1 MSKFLSGT
9 LRKLLVGITGYTEN
23 KTVIQTTGKVGIGT
37 TDAQQHSLFVVGS
50 TNITGDTIVGGGLT
64 AVGIGSFQS
73 DVYID
78 NQLFVGGVNIT
89 GGASV
94 GEDITTRNLKA
105 TGISTFVGIT
115 TVESTLFTNQLSVAG
130 VSTFNGNVDANGDL
144 DVDGRTELDI
154 TNISETLNVVGISTF
169 SSDVDINASIDI
181 DGHTELD
188 NVNISGVTT
197 FADAIDANGDLDV
210 DGHTDLD
217 NVSIS
222 GVTTTTGLLDANGGL
237 TANEATVEDLTN
249 NRIVIAGVG
258 GRLEDS
264 ANLTFDGVTLDV
276 VGQTEVDRL
285 NVSGIATFAGNIDA
299 NGDLDVDGQ
308 TELDD
313 VNVSGIATI
322 QNLDV
327 QGDFDVYDTEAVFHN
342 NVYIAGN
349 LGIGGTATVITAQ
362 DLQVFDRDIILGITT
377 DSNGEDISNDTTANH
392 GGVAVASTVG
402 SPLVDLAL
410 EGFSDLL
417 PTYKQLMWVAANSY
431 GVGTTD
437 AWHFNYAVGIGST
450 LVPNGTRFAVKEIQV
465 TDNTIKTPNLNVTGV
480 GTIAVLHAP
489 SITPDGTDFGTS
501 GYFPKAD
508 GSGGWE
514 WADVPGLFSVNN
526 ILNGFNV
533 SEEGSIVGTAGSI
546 TQIDFRGANIV
557 ATADPQPNGIATITM
572 SDTPT
577 FDELTVSGTTQ
588 TQQLNV
594 TGVSTFQGAAGF
606 GGNVTVTGISTFV
619 GVGTFNGDLYV
630 GGDLYVA
637 DDLVFD
643 SFTAREINV
652 TERSNL
658 HDLYVAGVSTFVGF
672 ATAQDTLF
680 ANQLNVS
687 GVSTFYDR
695 VIFDSTNSIQIPV
708 GTEGEK
714 DAVGVAVTG
723 QIRFNT
729 TNQQFEGFGV
739 GNNWGSLGGVKDV
752 DGDTYILAE
761 TTAGSDEDIL
771 YFYTG
776 GNLSGIL
783 STAGADFNVDLNVD
797 GHTELDNLNVSGV
810 STFNGTTEVKNSSFK
825 VTNSSVPTQYLEIV
839 QNGDSSLNLNKVGA
853 GAFYIEGNN
862 IYLGDDDSTQ
872 TYAGFER
879 NGKSYLNYNGIT
891 RLETTGYGITVY
903 DTIQAPQL
911 NISGIASVGSAITM
925 YGATGIVSA
934 ISFYGDGANL
944 TNTGA
949 TLSAASGT
957 QRLVLTSLTSGTMVD
972 AATDGDLTF
981 DANYNL
987 LSVPSIN
994 VSTAATFGGTISAGN
1009 TVGTSGQYLQSTG
1022 VGVTW
1027 ANFPSLRTTQ
1037 ANVATDNQTAF
1048 VFTYNV
1054 NFLDVFVNGVKLAT
1068 NEYTATNGTDITL
1081 TSPAFGGDIVEFHSY
1096 NTSALGSSG
1105 SATVLNDLTDV
1116 TISPLSDNQILQYN
1130 SSSGLWENVSFS
1142 SVSSTKS
1149 VGTYT
1154 ATSSQTTFGATYD
1167 VGYVDV
1173 YLNGSKLSEDQY
1185 TATNGTSV
1193 VLDTGATAGDI
1204 VEIVGFKGTT
1214 GGFAQKSVSR
1224 HTATS
1229 LQTSFSATY
1238 DVGYVDVYLNGVK
1251 LSEDQY
1257 TATDGASIVLDTGA
1271 TAGDVLEIV
1280 GLRATP
1286 TGGGGGTTIVG
1297 AGGTWATDAVGINT
1311 VKSVGIG
1318 TEAQSGYKLYVE
1330 GDARVTGILTVGPA
1344 SVTIDGINNEVTV
1357 GTGITLYGNTGIIS
1371 ATSLNVTGALSGDAS
1386 SLTGLTG
1393 ASAATYGNGSA
1404 VPQITV
1410 DANGRITGISNVLIS
1425 GGGGGG
1431 SSIIIKDDNSLVGTA
1446 GTINF
1451 GTGLTVSSV
1460 VDSAV
1465 TITVNGSELTS
1476 LNATQLTSGT
1486 VPDARF
1492 PATLPSASGANLTS
1506 LNASNL
1512 GSGTIPDARFPATL
1526 PAVSGA
1532 NLTNITP
1539 AYVSAW
1545 TLTGNGSEYFFSGS
1559 GFDGTE
1565 TNPDLYLVRGQ
1576 KYRFN
1581 ASGSHPFQ
1589 IQSTFGAG
1597 GTVYNDGVTNNNSAA
1612 VDFNVQNDA
1621 PDVLFYQCTNHSGMR
1636 GKIIILGDRTIQ
1648 GSWTAAAGVLENI
1661 DTITGISSI
1670 NIKSAEYT
1678 LHIEHSSGM
1687 QAQKVLAMQTGST
1700 AYSQEFAIMYDSD
1713 LLVSVGSSVHNGNF
1727 YLNATPETG
1736 ITGITT
1742 YRFTRQTMR

>member
-94 GEDITTRNLKA
+94 GEDVTTRNLKA
-105 TGISTFVGIT
+105 TGISTFVGIA

-130 VSTFNGNVDANGDL
+130 VSTF
-144 DVDGRTELDI
+144 
-154 TNISETLNVVGISTF
+154 VG
-169 SSDVDINASIDI
+169 
-181 DGHTELD
+181 
-188 NVNISGVTT
+188 
-197 FADAIDANGDLDV
+197 AI
-210 DGHTDLD
+210 
-217 NVSIS
+217 
-222 GVTTTTGLLDANGGL
+222 DANGGL

-249 NRIVIAGVG
+249 DRIVIAGVG

-264 ANLTFDGVTLDV
+264 ANLTFDGVTLNV
-276 VGQTEVDRL
+276 VGHTEVDRL

-308 TELDD
+308 TELDN

-450 LVPNGTRFAVKEIQV
+450 LVPNGTRLAVKEIQV

-546 TQIDFRGANIV
+546 TQLDFRGANIV

-572 SDTPT
+572 SDSPT

-594 TGVSTFQGAAGF
+594 TGVSTFQGAI
-606 GGNVTVTGISTFV
+606 TVSGVSTFV
-619 GVGTFNGDLYV
+619 GVGTFNSDLYV

-783 STAGADFNVDLNVD
+783 STSGADFNVDLNVD

-839 QNGDSSLNLNKVGA
+839 QNGDSSLNLNKVGS

-903 DTIQAPQL
+903 DTVQAPQL

-934 ISFYGDGANL
+934 ISFYGDGSNL

-1081 TSPAFGGDIVEFHSY
+1081 VSPAFGGDIVEFHSY

-1229 LQTSFSATY
+1229 SQTTFSATY

-1257 TATDGASIVLDTGA
+1257 TATDGTSIVLDTGA

-1286 TGGGGGTTIVG
+1286 TGGGGGGTTIVG

-1330 GDARVTGILTVGPA
+1330 GDVRVTGILTVGPA

-1371 ATSLNVTGALSGDAS
+1371 ATSLNVIGALSGDGS

-1431 SSIIIKDDNSLVGTA
+1431 SSIIINDSDSLVGTA

-1451 GTGLTVSSV
+1451 GTGLDVSPVVAGIVTVT
-1460 VDSAV
+1460 VDGSA
-1465 TITVNGSELTS
+1465 LTS
-1476 LNATQLTSGT
+1476 LNASQLTSGT
-1486 VPDARF
+1486 VPDARFPATLPAASGANLTSLNASNLGSGTIPDARF

-1512 GSGTIPDARFPATL
+1512 GSGTIPDARFPSTL

-1539 AYVSAW
+1539 ANVSAW
-1545 TLTGNGSEYFFSGS
+1545 SLSGNGSVYFFSGS

-1565 TNPDLYLVRGQ
+1565 SNPDLYLVRGQ

-1581 ASGSHPFQ
+1581 SSGSHPFQ

-1597 GTVYNDGVTNNNSAA
+1597 GTTYNDGVTNNNSAT

-1621 PDVLFYQCTNHSGMR
+1621 PDVLFYQCTNHSAMR

-1700 AYSQEFAIMYDSD
+1700 AYSQEFAIMYDNS

-1736 ITGITT
+1736 VTGITT